1 MPMYKNTHNIK
12 KAFIDAT
19 LSGSSRLVQF
29 LASRDEIEGK
39 GQLGEEGERGAVFL
53 QLFVEREEF
62 AVSHLQSS
70 LFLIRYPNIVL
81 YRNDHTFKN

>member
-1 MPMYKNTHNIK
+1 
-12 KAFIDAT
+12 
-19 LSGSSRLVQF
+19 L

-81 YRNDHTFKN
+81 YRNDKI